1 MILTRR
7 QLLAAGVATGAGA
20 LLAGC
25 SRGGVVS
32 KAASVCPSGSSLNA
46 IEHVIILMQENR
58 SFDNYFGSYRGVRG
72 FDDHPAGQLG
82 VFSQLDPANT
92 DRAPVGRLLP
102 WHLDTRTSNAECTND
117 LTHNWAPQHSCWDGG
132 KMDAFVTTHLAK
144 EGPLNGPLTMGYYTR
159 SDLCFYYALADA
171 FTICDGY
178 HCAVLGPTDP
188 NRLMA
193 ISGMLDP
200 GGTNGGPVLST
211 ANFSTA
217 PSLRWTCSW
226 TTMPERL
233 QAAGVSWKIYN
244 PPGSGYRPTNQY
256 MLALSNNVLPFFKQ
270 FEDVSTDIYRNAFNY
285 SYPSDLL
292 ADLASGNLPQVSW
305 VLAPPG
311 HDEHPPASP
320 EVGEVFTSTLLAA
333 LVSKPDVWSKTV
345 LFLTYDENDGFFDHV
360 PPPTAPPGTPGEYLT
375 VSPLPAEARGISG
388 PIGLGMRVP
397 MLVVSPFSR
406 GGYVC
411 SDTFDHTSILRF
423 LETRFGVEAPNLSAW
438 RRSVTGD
445 LTATLD
451 LSAPDTSVPNM
462 PVPPANSARVA
473 RECPPNEIITPV
485 PPLALPA
492 VQSMPSQEPGTA
504 KRRVGFSSAC

>member
-1 MILTRR
+1 MHPAT
-7 QLLAAGVATGAGA
+7 LLAALAAVYVPVLAIPGPNFLAVSRASLDSRRRHALATALGVA
-20 LLAGC
+20 
-25 SRGGVVS
+25 
-32 KAASVCPSGSSLNA
+32 SG
-46 IEHVIILMQENR
+46 
-58 SFDNYFGSYRGVRG
+58 
-72 FDDHPAGQLG
+72 
-82 VFSQLDPANT
+82 
-92 DRAPVGRLLP
+92 
-102 WHLDTRTSNAECTND
+102 
-117 LTHNWAPQHSCWDGG
+117 
-132 KMDAFVTTHLAK
+132 
-144 EGPLNGPLTMGYYTR
+144 
-159 SDLCFYYALADA
+159 
-171 FTICDGY
+171 
-178 HCAVLGPTDP
+178 
-188 NRLMA
+188 
-193 ISGMLDP
+193 
-200 GGTNGGPVLST
+200 
-211 ANFSTA
+211 
-217 PSLRWTCSW
+217 
-226 TTMPERL
+226 
-233 QAAGVSWKIYN
+233 
-244 PPGSGYRPTNQY
+244 
-256 MLALSNNVLPFFKQ
+256 
-270 FEDVSTDIYRNAFNY
+270 
-285 SYPSDLL
+285 
-292 ADLASGNLPQVSW
+292 
-305 VLAPPG
+305 
-311 HDEHPPASP
+311 
-320 EVGEVFTSTLLAA
+320 STLLAA